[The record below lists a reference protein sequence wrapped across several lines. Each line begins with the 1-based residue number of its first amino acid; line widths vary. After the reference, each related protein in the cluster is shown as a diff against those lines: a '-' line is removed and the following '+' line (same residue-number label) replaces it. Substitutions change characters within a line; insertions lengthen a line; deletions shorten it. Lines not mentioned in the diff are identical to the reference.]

1 MGAAVNEPAD
11 ARPAAETPETPQ
23 TPGTSEAAE
32 LATELAAELAA
43 ARERIAHL
51 EIALQTNRRIAMAIG
66 ILMARR
72 GLTEDAA
79 FGELRAASQ
88 RRAMKVRE
96 LAGYVVEAGD
106 LSESQ
111 EEEAT
116 G

>member
-1 MGAAVNEPAD
+1 VGAAVNEPSD
-11 ARPAAETPETPQ
+11 ARPAAEI
-23 TPGTSEAAE
+23 PGSSVTSGSSEAAE

-72 GLTEDAA
+72 GLTEEAA
-79 FGELRAASQ
+79 FGELRAVSQ

-106 LSESQ
+106 LPESP

>member
-11 ARPAAETPETPQ
+11 ARPATEI
-23 TPGTSEAAE
+23 PGTSVTSGSSE
-32 LATELAAELAA
+32 AAELAA

-72 GLTEDAA
+72 GLTEEAA
-79 FGELRAASQ
+79 FGELRAVSQ

-106 LSESQ
+106 LPESPE